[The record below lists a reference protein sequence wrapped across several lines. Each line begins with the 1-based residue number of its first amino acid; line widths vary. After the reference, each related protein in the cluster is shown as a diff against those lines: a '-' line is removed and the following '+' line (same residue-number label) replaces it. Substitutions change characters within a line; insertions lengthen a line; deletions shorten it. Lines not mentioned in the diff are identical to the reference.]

1 MRLKFFKKIFFNF
14 FLFINLFLAIR
25 GEVGQMIVTTSDK
38 QLLIVEKRKL
48 LLPPNYTRYF
58 SWGYLD
64 HSARIASV
72 EGDKVIISLYAG
84 FMTKYAK

>member
-1 MRLKFFKKIFFNF
+1 M
-14 FLFINLFLAIR
+14 LFYSLLGIR
-25 GEVGQMIVTTSDK
+25 GEVGQMIVTSSDK
-38 QLLIVEKRKL
+38 QLLVVEKRKL

-72 EGDKVIISLYAG
+72 EGDKVSNEHIPIEGIVLH
-84 FMTKYAK
+84 FKLF

>member
-1 MRLKFFKKIFFNF
+1 MPFYSL
-14 FLFINLFLAIR
+14 LGIR
-25 GEVGQMIVTTSDK
+25 GEVGQMIVTSSDK
-38 QLLIVEKRKL
+38 QLLVVEKRKL

-72 EGDKVIISLYAG
+72 EGDKVSNEHIPIEGIVLHVKL
-84 FMTKYAK
+84 F